1 MRRILSQ
8 TMTDGPC
15 SLKEALLRLERS
27 SPGAPL
33 LALGQT
39 VFWDEPMKAGVALA
53 LKEIGSSRRFVAGAH
68 DTDYFAKHG
77 GSVAR
82 ERYVALGHNDTS
94 TRDLWSAAGEF
105 SRLLGSETVV
115 TREALMSAGVRVRTI
130 AQHRPGLLDE
140 ATEAWG
146 WKGVVSTVED
156 HRVAAELP
164 VGLVWPALERTLLWA
179 VRATLETVRQEDPS
193 RSEALAD
200 RLVREACEIADADPR
215 QTLGQFYRRLLPVL
229 YAFAA
234 GRSVDVDTTATS
246 ELLRFNR
253 STCSLPR
260 FDLLRLFVDPRTRT
274 AAERAYDKAIEGTEL
289 YALAR
294 FGSGAIPFDLVI
306 PGVGRGT
313 IRLGNRGAV
322 IHTPKPAFLSFP
334 RPIQTVEELAEAV
347 ERKFGEGCVLVGK
360 AVALI
365 GQLAREFVFVFHRGA
380 SGYVSRSK
388 VFHRLLAE
396 AGLGLDLHP
405 LLRVEF
411 NALDAL
417 DACCSWI
424 RLPDPFR
431 RPFGAC
437 EICSKSFAQ
446 RWREVAREQRDLMT
460 RLARLRRPI
469 DLIRFLDEEAGGAW
483 RAIAREYES
492 LHAKADQIRRA
503 IDAERAER
511 KRIYRRIRELRLHRV
526 ETERRMGEHFRAS
539 IYGRDPAPE
548 EAERRAGF
556 AAEIRRTI
564 AEIDR
569 LKAEARVSLERQ
581 ERIARGAEATAT
593 HDRRRSI
600 ELEAELMRLSMV
612 REAIICSTGLE
623 KANHRPSAWWF
634 PLVCPDGAWFRR
646 TVESAVCELEPLT

>member
-1 MRRILSQ
+1 
-8 TMTDGPC
+8 
-15 SLKEALLRLERS
+15 
-27 SPGAPL
+27 
-33 LALGQT
+33 
-39 VFWDEPMKAGVALA
+39 MKAGVALA
-53 LKEIGSSRRFVAGAH
+53 LKEIGSTRRFVAGAH

-77 GSVAR
+77 GSVSR
-82 ERYVALGHNDTS
+82 ERYVALGHNDTT

-115 TREALMSAGVRVRTI
+115 TREALMAAGVRVRTI
-130 AQHRPGLLDE
+130 AQNRPGLLDE

-146 WKGVVSTVED
+146 WRGVVGTVED

-179 VRATLETVRQEDPS
+179 IQGTLETVHHEDPS
-193 RSEALAD
+193 RAEELAD
-200 RLVREACEIADADPR
+200 RLVREACEIAEADPR
-215 QTLGQFYRRLLPVL
+215 QTLGQFYRRLLPML

-234 GRSVDVDTTATS
+234 GRPVEIDTTATS

-253 STCSLPR
+253 STCGQAR
-260 FDLLRLFVDPRTRT
+260 FDLLRLFVDPRTR
-274 AAERAYDKAIEGTEL
+274 ARAERAYDRAIEGSEL

-294 FGSGAIPFDLVI
+294 FGTGAIPFDLVI

-322 IHTPKPAFLSFP
+322 IQTPKPAFLSFP
-334 RPIQTVEELAEAV
+334 RRIGSVEELAEAI
-347 ERKFGEGCVLVGK
+347 ENKFGPDCVLVGK

-388 VFHRLLAE
+388 AFHRLLADD
-396 AGLGLDLHP
+396 GLGLDLHP

-424 RLPDPFR
+424 RLPEPFR

-446 RWREVAREQRDLMT
+446 RWREVAREQRAL
-460 RLARLRRPI
+460 LAQLAGLRRPI

-492 LHAKADQIRRA
+492 LHAKAAEIRRA

-511 KRIYRRIRELRLHRV
+511 RRLYELIRQLRLHRV
-526 ETERRMGEHFRAS
+526 ETERRMGEHFREC
-539 IYGRDPAPE
+539 IYGRKPT
-548 EAERRAGF
+548 AEDAETRRAF
-556 AAEIRRTI
+556 AADIQRTI

-569 LKAEARVSLERQ
+569 LKAEARASRERQ
-581 ERIARGAEATAT
+581 EAAARGSEAIAT
-593 HDRRRSI
+593 HERRRSI
-600 ELEAELMRLSMV
+600 ELEAELMRLSMA
-612 REAIICSTGLE
+612 REAILCSSGLE

-646 TVESAVCELEPLT
+646 TVETARCELEPLT